1 MPKLSIML
9 AGLCG
14 NTAAALVASSYEAAG
29 ADHIPPCTTSQGPL
43 ADLDLVS
50 LRDLSY
56 CGWDYCEDD
65 LARTIATYGD
75 LPPLSAATLRKLEAV
90 RPRPGLRTALDIPV
104 EKDRLNSLS
113 PGDLSDALG
122 QIQTDILSERQ
133 VAGAETSVVI
143 YLGSPHSTKLDNTS
157 RTGILRPATWHEA
170 ASSYPVLP
178 ASLVYGLAAV
188 RSGSHF
194 VDFTPGVALESTLL
208 CKAAE
213 EAGVQLA
220 GRDGSTGQT
229 YLKHWLAEALLV
241 RGITVKGW
249 YSTNVIG
256 NHDGYV
262 LSMPDH
268 AAVKLADKHDGLEAI
283 LGYKVPDHHVSID
296 YVPGWGDRKES
307 WDAISAEG
315 WLGSKIELRVN
326 WRGTDSLLAAPVLID
341 IIRLIEYGARHGLS
355 GFRPELGFF
364 FKRPLGR
371 EGCPPSALYAEMVS
385 SYTQLGSNGNEPR

>member
-1 MPKLSIML
+1 MSKLSIML

-14 NTAAALVASSYEAAG
+14 NTAAALVASSYEEAG

-43 ADLDLVS
+43 AGLDLIS
-50 LRDLSY
+50 LKDLRF
-56 CGWDYCEDD
+56 CGWDYREDD
-65 LARTIATYGD
+65 LASTIATYGD
-75 LPPLSAATLRKLEAV
+75 LPPLSSATQRKLRAV
-90 RPRPGLRTALDIPV
+90 RPRPGLRTALDIPE
-104 EKDRLNSLS
+104 EKDCLNSFS
-113 PGDLSDALG
+113 PSDLGDALD
-122 QIQTDILSERQ
+122 QLQTDILSERQ
-133 VAGAETSVVI
+133 LAGADTSVVI
-143 YLGSPHSTKLDNTS
+143 YLGSPHSTKLNSTF
-157 RTGILRPATWHEA
+157 RNAALRPVTWHEA
-170 ASSYPVLP
+170 ADSYPVLP

-188 RSGSHF
+188 RTGSHF
-194 VDFTPGVALESTLL
+194 VDFTPGVALESPLL

-213 EAGVQLA
+213 DVGVQLA

-241 RGITVKGW
+241 RGIIVKGW

-262 LSMPDH
+262 LSMSDH
-268 AAVKLADKHDGLEAI
+268 AAVKLADKRDGLEAI
-283 LGYKVPDHHVSID
+283 LGYRVPDHHVSID

-326 WRGTDSLLAAPVLID
+326 WRGTDSLLAVPILID
-341 IIRLIEYGARHGLS
+341 IIRLIEYGARYGLA

-371 EGCPPSALYAEMVS
+371 EGCPPSSLYTEMVS
-385 SYTQLGSNGNEPR
+385 SYTRLGSSVE